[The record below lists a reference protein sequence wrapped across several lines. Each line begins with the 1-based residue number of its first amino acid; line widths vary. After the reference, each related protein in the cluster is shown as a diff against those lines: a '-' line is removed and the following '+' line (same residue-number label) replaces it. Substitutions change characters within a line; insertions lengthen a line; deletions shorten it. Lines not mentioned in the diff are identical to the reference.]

1 MAAPPQPDADRVT
14 TPPSPPDA
22 PGSLQSAW
30 ISAMPAVFVFL
41 WSTGFIGA
49 KFGLPFA
56 EPFSFLA
63 VRMAVV
69 AVLLILISLAFK
81 APWPK
86 DSRSVF
92 HVAVAGLLVQGAYL
106 GGVFAAIDAGLSA
119 GMSALITGLQP
130 ALTACV
136 VGPLLKERVTPRQWL
151 GVLLGFVG
159 VVLVVANRIEIGAG
173 AWTGI
178 GLATIALFG
187 ITAGTLYQKR
197 FCADMDLRSGSAIQ
211 FTVTCLAMTGLAF
224 ALESREIQWTVELIF
239 AIAWLVVVLSLGAV
253 TLLYILIKRGAA
265 AKVASLFY
273 LVPPVTALMAFFLF
287 DERLGVQELIG
298 MGIVV
303 AGVALIT
310 REKA

>member
-1 MAAPPQPDADRVT
+1 
-14 TPPSPPDA
+14 
-22 PGSLQSAW
+22 
-30 ISAMPAVFVFL
+30 MPAVFVFL

-69 AVLLILISLAFK
+69 AVLLILIALAFK

-86 DSRSVF
+86 DLRSVF

-119 GMSALITGLQP
+119 GLSALIVGLQP

-159 VVLVVANRIEIGAG
+159 VVLVVANRIEVGGG

-178 GLATIALFG
+178 GLAAIALLG

-224 ALESREIQWTVELIF
+224 ALESREIQWTGEFVF
-239 AIAWLVVVLSLGAV
+239 AVAWLVVVLSLGAV

-287 DERLGVQELIG
+287 DERLGAQELIG

-303 AGVALIT
+303 AGVALVT

>member
-1 MAAPPQPDADRVT
+1 
-14 TPPSPPDA
+14 
-22 PGSLQSAW
+22 
-30 ISAMPAVFVFL
+30 MPAVFVFL

-63 VRMAVV
+63 VRMAIV
-69 AVLLILISLAFK
+69 AVLLILIALAFK

-86 DSRSVF
+86 DLRSVF

-119 GMSALITGLQP
+119 GLSALIVGLQP

-159 VVLVVANRIEIGAG
+159 VVLVVADRIEIGAG

-178 GLATIALFG
+178 SFAAIGLLG
-187 ITAGTLYQKR
+187 ITSGTLYQKR

-211 FTVTCLAMTGLAF
+211 FSVTCLAMTGLAF
-224 ALESREIQWTVELIF
+224 ALESRDIQWTGEFIF
-239 AIAWLVVVLSLGAV
+239 AVAWLVVVLSLGAV

-287 DERLGVQELIG
+287 DERLGAQELIG

-303 AGVALIT
+303 AGVALVT

>member
-1 MAAPPQPDADRVT
+1 
-14 TPPSPPDA
+14 
-22 PGSLQSAW
+22 
-30 ISAMPAVFVFL
+30 MPAVFVFL

-63 VRMAVV
+63 VRMAIV
-69 AVLLILISLAFK
+69 AVLLNLIALAFK

-86 DSRSVF
+86 NLRSVL

-106 GGVFAAIDAGLSA
+106 GGVFASIDAGLSA
-119 GMSALITGLQP
+119 GLSALIVGLQP

-159 VVLVVANRIEIGAG
+159 VVLVVANRIEVGGG

-178 GLATIALFG
+178 GLAAIALLG

-224 ALESREIQWTVELIF
+224 ALESREIQWTGEFVF
-239 AIAWLVVVLSLGAV
+239 AVAWLVVVLSLGAV

-287 DERLGVQELIG
+287 DERLGAQELIG

-303 AGVALIT
+303 AGVALVT

>member
-1 MAAPPQPDADRVT
+1 
-14 TPPSPPDA
+14 
-22 PGSLQSAW
+22 
-30 ISAMPAVFVFL
+30 MPAVFVFL
-41 WSTGFIGA
+41 WSTGFVGA

-69 AVLLILISLAFK
+69 AVLLILIALAFK

-86 DSRSVF
+86 DLRSVS

-159 VVLVVANRIEIGAG
+159 VVLVVANRIEVGAG

-224 ALESREIQWTVELIF
+224 ALESRDIQWTVELIF
-239 AIAWLVVVLSLGAV
+239 VIAWLVVVLSLGAV

-303 AGVALIT
+303 AGVALVT
-310 REKA
+310 RE

>member
-1 MAAPPQPDADRVT
+1 
-14 TPPSPPDA
+14 
-22 PGSLQSAW
+22 
-30 ISAMPAVFVFL
+30 MPAVFVFL

-63 VRMAVV
+63 VRMAIV
-69 AVLLILISLAFK
+69 AVLLILIALAFK

-86 DSRSVF
+86 DLPSVF

-106 GGVFAAIDAGLSA
+106 GGVFASIDAGLSA
-119 GMSALITGLQP
+119 GLSALIVGLQP

-136 VGPLLKERVTPRQWL
+136 VGPLLNERVTPRQWL

-159 VVLVVANRIEIGAG
+159 VVLVVADRIEIGAG

-178 GLATIALFG
+178 SFAAIGLLG

-211 FTVTCLAMTGLAF
+211 FSVTCLAMTGLAF
-224 ALESREIQWTVELIF
+224 ALESRDIQWTGEFIF
-239 AIAWLVVVLSLGAV
+239 AVAWLVVVLSLGAV

-287 DERLGVQELIG
+287 DERLGAQELIG

-303 AGVALIT
+303 AGVALVT
-310 REKA
+310 RERA

>member
-1 MAAPPQPDADRVT
+1 
-14 TPPSPPDA
+14 
-22 PGSLQSAW
+22 
-30 ISAMPAVFVFL
+30 MPAVFVFL

-63 VRMAVV
+63 VRMAIV
-69 AVLLILISLAFK
+69 AVLLILIALAFK

-86 DSRSVF
+86 DLRSVF

-119 GMSALITGLQP
+119 GLSALIVGLQP

-159 VVLVVANRIEIGAG
+159 VVLVVANRIEVGAG

-178 GLATIALFG
+178 GLAAIALLG

-224 ALESREIQWTVELIF
+224 ALESRDIQWTGEFIF
-239 AIAWLVVVLSLGAV
+239 AVAWLVVVLSLGAV

-287 DERLGVQELIG
+287 DERLGAQELIG

-303 AGVALIT
+303 AGVALVT

>member
-1 MAAPPQPDADRVT
+1 
-14 TPPSPPDA
+14 
-22 PGSLQSAW
+22 
-30 ISAMPAVFVFL
+30 MPAVFVFL

-63 VRMAVV
+63 VRMAIV
-69 AVLLILISLAFK
+69 AVLLNLIALAFK

-86 DSRSVF
+86 NLRSVL

-119 GMSALITGLQP
+119 GLSALIVGLQP

-159 VVLVVANRIEIGAG
+159 VVLVVANRIEVGAG

-178 GLATIALFG
+178 GLAAIALLG

-224 ALESREIQWTVELIF
+224 ALESREIQWTGEFVF
-239 AIAWLVVVLSLGAV
+239 AVAWLVVVLSLGAV

-287 DERLGVQELIG
+287 DERLGAQELIG

-303 AGVALIT
+303 AGVALVT

>member
-1 MAAPPQPDADRVT
+1 
-14 TPPSPPDA
+14 
-22 PGSLQSAW
+22 
-30 ISAMPAVFVFL
+30 MPAVFVFL
-41 WSTGFIGA
+41 WSTGFVGA

-63 VRMAVV
+63 VRMAIV
-69 AVLLILISLAFK
+69 AVLLILIALAFK

-86 DSRSVF
+86 DFRSVF
-92 HVAVAGLLVQGAYL
+92 HVTVAGLLVQGAYL

-119 GMSALITGLQP
+119 GLSALITGLQP

-159 VVLVVANRIEIGAG
+159 VVLVVANRIEVGAG

-178 GLATIALFG
+178 GLAAIALLG

-224 ALESREIQWTVELIF
+224 ALESRDIQWTGEFIF
-239 AIAWLVVVLSLGAV
+239 AVAWLVVVLSLGAV

-298 MGIVV
+298 MGVV
-303 AGVALIT
+303 VVGVALIT

>member
-1 MAAPPQPDADRVT
+1 
-14 TPPSPPDA
+14 
-22 PGSLQSAW
+22 
-30 ISAMPAVFVFL
+30 MPAVFVFL

-69 AVLLILISLAFK
+69 AVLLILIALAFK

-86 DSRSVF
+86 DLRLVF

-119 GMSALITGLQP
+119 GLSALIVGLQP

-136 VGPLLKERVTPRQWL
+136 VGPLLNERVTPRQWL

-159 VVLVVANRIEIGAG
+159 VVLVVANRMEVGAG

-178 GLATIALFG
+178 GLAAIALLG

-211 FTVTCLAMTGLAF
+211 FSVTCLAMTGLAF
-224 ALESREIQWTVELIF
+224 ALESRDIQWTGEFIF
-239 AIAWLVVVLSLGAV
+239 AVAWLVVVLSLGAV

-287 DERLGVQELIG
+287 DERLGAQELIG

-303 AGVALIT
+303 AGVALVT

>member
-1 MAAPPQPDADRVT
+1 
-14 TPPSPPDA
+14 
-22 PGSLQSAW
+22 
-30 ISAMPAVFVFL
+30 MPAVFVFL
-41 WSTGFIGA
+41 WSTGFVGA

-63 VRMAVV
+63 VRMAIV
-69 AVLLILISLAFK
+69 AVLLILIALAFK

-86 DSRSVF
+86 DLRSVV

-303 AGVALIT
+303 AGVALVT
-310 REKA
+310 REKT